1 MMAARRYFSDS
12 KPVLL
17 GLIDPRG
24 LRILD
29 AGCAGGGNGKLM
41 KDAGAREVVGIEL
54 DGWAAREAGA
64 VLDAV
69 YTADI
74 ATIDLG
80 ILGPDPFDAILCID
94 VLEHLVDP
102 AFALRRLLTVL
113 KPGGRVVACIPNVA
127 HVWVIANLL
136 AGRWPQKDAGI
147 FDRTHLRFFA
157 RRDMIRL
164 LESTGL
170 RVVRVEPYFTRYRLI
185 RWVSLA
191 LSLYVFRAYW
201 ARQFLLVAEKPL
213 SVPVDE
219 SAAAPAP
226 RLARPEAT

>member
-1 MMAARRYFSDS
+1 MRSQQYFSDS

-17 GLIDPRG
+17 QLIDPRG

-29 AGCAGGGNGKLM
+29 AGCASGGNGKLM
-41 KDAGAREVVGIEL
+41 KDAGAREVIGIEL

-64 VLDAV
+64 VLDGV

-74 ATIDLG
+74 ATMDLG
-80 ILGPDPFDAILCID
+80 ILGPELFDAILCID

-113 KPGGRVVACIPNVA
+113 KPGGRVIACIPNVS

-136 AGRWPQKDAGI
+136 AGSWPQKDAGI

-164 LESTGL
+164 LEGAGL

-185 RWVSLA
+185 RWVSLG
-191 LSLYVFRAYW
+191 LSLYVFRNYW

-213 SVPVDE
+213 SVPVTMPV
-219 SAAAPAP
+219 AAPAE